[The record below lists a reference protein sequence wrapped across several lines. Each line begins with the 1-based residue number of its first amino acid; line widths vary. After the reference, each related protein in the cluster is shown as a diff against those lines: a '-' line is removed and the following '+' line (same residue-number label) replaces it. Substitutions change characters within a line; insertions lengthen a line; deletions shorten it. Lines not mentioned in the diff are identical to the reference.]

1 MPIAQWLDT
10 ERWQALLILAAP
22 RVLAALVVMLVF
34 WVILRATRPLLRG
47 VLARA
52 RFAEALIGLLVDGL
66 FKGAIIIIALITAA
80 SQLGINV
87 TAALAG
93 LGVAGIALGFAA
105 QETVA
110 NMIAGFLVFWDRP
123 FQIGD
128 YVTTQGMYGRVQEI
142 TMRTTRIRTME
153 NTYAVIPNK
162 QIIGDLLVNH
172 SMYGVTRVNVPVGI
186 AYKEKI
192 AEARAVL
199 LPAISKVDGV
209 VESPAPDVV
218 AIELGGSSVN
228 LMARVWISDSA
239 LEKPVG
245 QAVLEASKVALD
257 EAGIEIPFPHL
268 QLFVED
274 VREPALKGLGS
285 LPRFAAPSR
294 S

>member
-274 VREPALKGLGS
+274 VREPALNGLGS

>member
-110 NMIAGFLVFWDRP
+110 NMIAG